1 MEPALETLTAR
12 GAAEEAGEDDC
23 TIFTT
28 SFITAVADPPTVTD
42 TTTTTEIIVV
52 ETTLSTLLTST
63 VIVTALPQ
71 LARRA
76 CVTATTISVNTMGG
90 DPYASIA
97 TVTITDRATLIIG
110 KTEMNMQTAAIAI
123 LVPTSSPISSGPSA
137 SPLEFA
143 TARYLSQDPMTNGS
157 DLPRTTTILSDSKG
171 RPTASLIFH
180 PSPSSPAT
188 ITTLTD
194 SNGRPT
200 ATVTSPGPDETA
212 IVLASIT
219 VIRTSS
225 GEYFCCQVPRD
236 AAHAL
241 FCALSLSVSDSLG
254 RDVEVLLAVMAV
266 SVLVLLFVLRRR
278 RLGVQRNPWSIAG
291 VAALPTHY
299 SVRKTLTPVSAS
311 GGDQITN
318 KDFVKYWGILVSAW
332 ITFKPKMD
340 GSMVSSPLVL
350 RPRARLDSSQHP
362 NHLHLPLLSMQRN

>member
-12 GAAEEAGEDDC
+12 GAAEETGEDDC

-28 SFITAVADPPTVTD
+28 SFITAIADPPTVTD

-97 TVTITDRATLIIG
+97 TVTITDRAPLIIG
-110 KTEMNMQTAAIAI
+110 KTEMN
-123 LVPTSSPISSGPSA
+123 
-137 SPLEFA
+137 
-143 TARYLSQDPMTNGS
+143 PMTNGS

-212 IVLASIT
+212 IVLTSIT

-225 GEYFCCQVPRD
+225 GEYFAGKFLATLLTLC
-236 AAHAL
+236 AAR
-241 FCALSLSVSDSLG
+241 CPSVS
-254 RDVEVLLAVMAV
+254 
-266 SVLVLLFVLRRR
+266 
-278 RLGVQRNPWSIAG
+278 
-291 VAALPTHY
+291 
-299 SVRKTLTPVSAS
+299 LTA
-311 GGDQITN
+311 
-318 KDFVKYWGILVSAW
+318 
-332 ITFKPKMD
+332 
-340 GSMVSSPLVL
+340 
-350 RPRARLDSSQHP
+350 
-362 NHLHLPLLSMQRN
+362 